1 MAIDAK
7 VSFADQLAQ
16 AIADRVTVEQMD
28 VIRRAVMNVMDHFDM
43 REIQEI
49 SPDEDD
55 LLECY
60 ISAMRVECR
69 SEKTIRRYEY
79 LIRRLMEYVKVPTR
93 RITVHH
99 LRGYL
104 ARERERGIADS
115 TLEGLRQ
122 VFSAYFNWLQREALI
137 ERNPATNLGSVKV
150 AKREKPRYSEI
161 EMERLNR
168 ACTNRRDQAI
178 LHFLASSGCRIS
190 EMCELNRN
198 AVDLER
204 LECIVHGKGNKERV
218 VYLSEVAGM
227 IIREYL
233 ESRTDDS
240 EALFAGRGSE
250 RLQPGGVRFMLNE
263 LAKRAGVDHVHP
275 HRFRRTLATE
285 LTRRGMPIQEVAR
298 ILGHEKIDTT
308 LKYLDMNNDGVKA
321 NYRRYA

>member
-1 MAIDAK
+1 MAADAK
-7 VSFADQLAQ
+7 MSFLNQLEKEL
-16 AIADRVTVEQMD
+16 ADRVTVEQMGG
-28 VIRRAVMNVMDHFDM
+28 IRRAVMDVMDRFDM
-43 REIQEI
+43 QEI
-49 SPDEDD
+49 RREDSGPDD

-60 ISAMRVECR
+60 LGALSVQCR
-69 SEKTIRRYEY
+69 SEKTIARYKYE
-79 LIRRLMEYVKVPTR
+79 LERMMQGVGVPTR
-93 RITVHH
+93 QITVYH

-104 ARERERGIADS
+104 AHERERGIADS

-150 AKREKPRYSEI
+150 AKKEKPRYSEI
-161 EMERLNR
+161 DMERLNR
-168 ACTNRRDQAI
+168 ACENKRDLAI

-190 EMCELNRN
+190 EMCELNRD

-227 IIREYL
+227 AIREYL
-233 ESRTDDS
+233 ASRTDGY
-240 EALFAGRGSE
+240 EALFVGRLGE
-250 RLQPGGVRFMLNE
+250 RLQPGVVRFMLNS
-263 LAKRAGVDHVHP
+263 LGKAAGVEHVHP

-285 LTRRGMPIQEVAR
+285 LSRRGMAIQEISR
-298 ILGHEKIDTT
+298 ILGHEKIDTS
-308 LKYLDMNNDGVKA
+308 LKYLDMNNDVVKA

>member
-60 ISAMRVECR
+60 LSALRVECR
-69 SEKTIRRYEY
+69 SEMTIRRYEY

-104 ARERERGIADS
+104 SNERERGVADS
-115 TLEGLRQ
+115 TLESIRQ

-137 ERNPATNLGSVKV
+137 ERNPTANLGSVKV
-150 AKREKPRYSEI
+150 AKKEKPRYSEI
-161 EMERLNR
+161 DMERLNR
-168 ACTNRRDQAI
+168 ACTSKRDRAI

-190 EMCELNRN
+190 EMCELNRD

-227 IIREYL
+227 VIREYL
-233 ESRTDDS
+233 TSRTDGY
-240 EALFAGRGSE
+240 EALFVGRLGE
-250 RLQPGGVRFMLNE
+250 RLQPGGVRSMLNN
-263 LAKRAGVDHVHP
+263 LGKAAGVEHVHP

-285 LTRRGMPIQEVAR
+285 LSRRGMAIQEISR
-298 ILGHEKIDTT
+298 ILGHEKIDTS
-308 LKYLDMNNDGVKA
+308 LKYLDMNNDVVKA

>member
-1 MAIDAK
+1 M
-7 VSFADQLAQ
+7 SFLNQLEKEL
-16 AIADRVTVEQMD
+16 ADRVTVEQMGG
-28 VIRRAVMNVMDHFDM
+28 IRRAVMDVMDRFDM
-43 REIQEI
+43 QEI
-49 SPDEDD
+49 RREDSGPDD

-60 ISAMRVECR
+60 LGALSVQCR
-69 SEKTIRRYEY
+69 SEKTIARYKYE
-79 LIRRLMEYVKVPTR
+79 LERMMQGVGVPTR
-93 RITVHH
+93 QITVYH

-104 ARERERGIADS
+104 AHERERGIADS

-150 AKREKPRYSEI
+150 AKKEKPRYSEI
-161 EMERLNR
+161 DMERLNR
-168 ACTNRRDQAI
+168 ACENKRDLAI

-190 EMCELNRN
+190 EMCELNRD

-227 IIREYL
+227 AIREYL
-233 ESRTDDS
+233 ASRTDGY
-240 EALFAGRGSE
+240 EALFVGRLGE
-250 RLQPGGVRFMLNE
+250 RLQPGGVRFMLNS
-263 LAKRAGVDHVHP
+263 LGKAAGVEHVHP

-285 LTRRGMPIQEVAR
+285 LSRRGMAIQEISR
-298 ILGHEKIDTT
+298 ILGHEKIDTS
-308 LKYLDMNNDGVKA
+308 LKYLDMNNDVVKA